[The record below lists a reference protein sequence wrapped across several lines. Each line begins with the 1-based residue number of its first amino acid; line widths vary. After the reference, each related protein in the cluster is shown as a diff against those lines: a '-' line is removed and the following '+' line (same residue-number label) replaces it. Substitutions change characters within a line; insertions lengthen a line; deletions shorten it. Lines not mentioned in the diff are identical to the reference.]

1 MTKPI
6 LRKASAESSKGTL
19 VLHIKPGDALLID
32 GDIAILVDAVVSR
45 NKVKLVI
52 TAPKTTKVRRR
63 AFERR
68 DKIQDKD
75 SSET

>member
-1 MTKPI
+1 MTKPV
-6 LRKASAESSKGTL
+6 LRKSSESSKGTL

-32 GDIAILVDAVVSR
+32 GEISILVDTVVSR

-68 DKIQDKD
+68 NEIQGKD
-75 SSET
+75 FSEA